1 MIFLFSIIA
10 FALGVIIG
18 LLIAIVMLGVA
29 DRYKE
34 NIGTVVDKVSSKVVS
49 HLPHGEGYI
58 IGLSEEEQS
67 FKDSLKEKEK
77 TGEPLE

>member
-1 MIFLFSIIA
+1 MIFLFSIIS
-10 FALGVIIG
+10 FAIGIIIG
-18 LLIAIVMLGVA
+18 LLIAIVMLGVTN
-29 DRYKE
+29 RYKE
-34 NIGTVVDKVSSKVVS
+34 EIGAVVDKVSSKVVS
-49 HLPHGEGYI
+49 HLPQSEGYI